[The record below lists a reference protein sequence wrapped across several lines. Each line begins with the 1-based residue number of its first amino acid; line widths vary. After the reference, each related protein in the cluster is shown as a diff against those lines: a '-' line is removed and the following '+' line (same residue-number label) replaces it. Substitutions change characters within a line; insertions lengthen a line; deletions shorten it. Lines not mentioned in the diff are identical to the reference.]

1 MAGGWGLGFRD
12 AGWWWSWDGGEK
24 RRRRMGVRHGG
35 DGDGGGRGK
44 RRMRRRGGLPRLPG
58 SGLCVLGKLGSP
70 FKSAHVAAFWWLREC
85 AR

>member
-1 MAGGWGLGFRD
+1 MGGVWVLG
-12 AGWWWSWDGGEK
+12 
-24 RRRRMGVRHGG
+24 MQ
-35 DGDGGGRGK
+35 DGDSRGTEEGRGGGGRY
-44 RRMRRRGGLPRLPG
+44 RVMVGGLPRLPG